1 MKKNLNFFI
10 LLAFVLL
17 MAAPLKAEEAKE
29 ANDLEDESQ
38 FEDIEDTSLDIQGR
52 SLRGNLWE
60 YDKGPE
66 KNSDFLK
73 IFTSL
78 PNYRAIGRSVI
89 GEERYRWHWGPVFY
103 RGRLGENEVKI
114 LVIGQEGAQDEAL
127 ARHTFTGG
135 TGTHMQALLNFLGV
149 NRSYLFVNTFIYS
162 IRGQYQDKK
171 LPGAIEGDLWMAQ
184 DLQSPIVQTRHRL
197 LNEILKRNQES
208 LKVIV
213 AVGGGAK
220 DTLQTWIKSKGG
232 VCRQAGVVESCD
244 SSVLKE
250 DLVVMGVAHPGMSGQ
265 AKNDA
270 ERKQILDMLRGS
282 FQKASN
288 RVATKLSQNS
298 EWLPL
303 DEEAWR
309 SPVVERQAED
319 GETYATF
326 EKSYKY
332 HSSPIPHR
340 DFAFG
345 TNARLGSGGTVSN
358 RTTDQRSIKIF
369 SAKGHYNEK
378 VRWHTPDGSSF
389 KDSGYIDEEGDLPY
403 EPPRNNP
410 NAYDQGPGEAWA
422 RLLMGQEK
430 GFEWPDFNE
439 LGVTFDKSFG
449 TGPIFKV
456 GPFKPFFLIL
466 ADQESQDDMFTT
478 RVLSGDGGQKL
489 QHLLLKAGITRSY
502 VIIRT
507 LPVDTL
513 DLSEREVRRVSGH
526 DQVQKV
532 RNKILSELLS
542 QNDVKVI
549 LTVGPLAQEALEK
562 FKTKNLPVFHLKS
575 VKDPDAAQNWTEVL
589 KRLSNVDYEKDEKAD
604 FKFSYNKREFK
615 NTRLQINR
623 HDLPFGTPRW
633 MGTSGSLASR
643 AQDDTELYQM
653 TMPLWAAKLR
663 APKLSREEFQSLKDG
678 GWTK

>member
-288 RVATKLSQNS
+288 PIL
-298 EWLPL
+298 LP
-303 DEEAWR
+303 
-309 SPVVERQAED
+309 
-319 GETYATF
+319 G
-326 EKSYKY
+326 
-332 HSSPIPHR
+332 
-340 DFAFG
+340 
-345 TNARLGSGGTVSN
+345 
-358 RTTDQRSIKIF
+358 
-369 SAKGHYNEK
+369 
-378 VRWHTPDGSSF
+378 
-389 KDSGYIDEEGDLPY
+389 
-403 EPPRNNP
+403 
-410 NAYDQGPGEAWA
+410 
-422 RLLMGQEK
+422 
-430 GFEWPDFNE
+430 
-439 LGVTFDKSFG
+439 
-449 TGPIFKV
+449 
-456 GPFKPFFLIL
+456 
-466 ADQESQDDMFTT
+466 
-478 RVLSGDGGQKL
+478 
-489 QHLLLKAGITRSY
+489 
-502 VIIRT
+502 
-507 LPVDTL
+507 
-513 DLSEREVRRVSGH
+513 LSEC
-526 DQVQKV
+526 QFK
-532 RNKILSELLS
+532 KLLTES
-542 QNDVKVI
+542 PQNF
-549 LTVGPLAQEALEK
+549 L
-562 FKTKNLPVFHLKS
+562 KTP
-575 VKDPDAAQNWTEVL
+575 
-589 KRLSNVDYEKDEKAD
+589 
-604 FKFSYNKREFK
+604 
-615 NTRLQINR
+615 
-623 HDLPFGTPRW
+623 
-633 MGTSGSLASR
+633 SGSLLMKKHGDLR
-643 AQDDTELYQM
+643 
-653 TMPLWAAKLR
+653 LWKDKQKMEKPMLR
-663 APKLSREEFQSLKDG
+663 LKNLINITALLFPIEILRLEPTLD
-678 GWTK
+678 